1 MTTYRQQQG
10 FTLIEMLVVVMIVA
24 TISAMSVLAINQAF
38 GRRYVAEA
46 DRLLIWLQQLS
57 ENAALQGS
65 AYGVIS
71 DEMESGSQLRA
82 VIYYRN
88 RWVAVTAPAPFP
100 LSDDAVL
107 NWLVAFDEDEQ
118 LLPQQQE
125 DSSLANSGELNEDK
139 LLLPEIAF
147 LPDGYIEPQGTIELS
162 FTNSEETFAYRWGG
176 EDQIDSTLFLARES
190 GAPQQ

>member
-24 TISAMSVLAINQAF
+24 TISAMSVLAISQAF

-125 DSSLANSGELNEDK
+125 DSSLANSGELDEDK

-162 FTNSEETFAYRWGG
+162 FTNSEETFVYRWGG

>member
-1 MTTYRQQQG
+1 
-10 FTLIEMLVVVMIVA
+10 
-24 TISAMSVLAINQAF
+24 
-38 GRRYVAEA
+38 
-46 DRLLIWLQQLS
+46 
-57 ENAALQGS
+57 
-65 AYGVIS
+65 
-71 DEMESGSQLRA
+71 
-82 VIYYRN
+82 
-88 RWVAVTAPAPFP
+88 
-100 LSDDAVL
+100 VL

-125 DSSLANSGELNEDK
+125 DSSLANSGELDEDK

-162 FTNSEETFAYRWGG
+162 FTNSEETFVYRWGG

>member
-1 MTTYRQQQG
+1 MKW
-10 FTLIEMLVVVMIVA
+10 
-24 TISAMSVLAINQAF
+24 SP
-38 GRRYVAEA
+38 
-46 DRLLIWLQQLS
+46 
-57 ENAALQGS
+57 
-65 AYGVIS
+65 
-71 DEMESGSQLRA
+71 GSQLRA

-125 DSSLANSGELNEDK
+125 DSSLANSGELDEDK

-147 LPDGYIEPQGTIELS
+147 LPRWLYRAPGYYRVELHK
-162 FTNSEETFAYRWGG
+162 F
-176 EDQIDSTLFLARES
+176 
-190 GAPQQ
+190 